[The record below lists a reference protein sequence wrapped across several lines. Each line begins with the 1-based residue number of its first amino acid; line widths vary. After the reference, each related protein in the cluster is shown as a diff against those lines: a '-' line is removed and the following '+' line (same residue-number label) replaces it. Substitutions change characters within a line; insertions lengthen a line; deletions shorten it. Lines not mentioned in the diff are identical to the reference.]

1 MLSYWLE
8 HHMLPCPVKS
18 LFGVDCPGC
27 GMQRSFIELIRG
39 NIGDSFLLYPAL
51 IPVMLMMILLF
62 AHLIIKFDKG
72 GIWLKN
78 IFIVNAILIFGSYF
92 SRLLI
97 SNI

>member
-1 MLSYWLE
+1 
-8 HHMLPCPVKS
+8 MLPCPVKS
-18 LFGVDCPGC
+18 LFGIDCPGC

-39 NIGDSFLLYPAL
+39 NIGDSLLLYPAL
-51 IPVMLMMILLF
+51 IPVMLMMILLI
-62 AHLIIKFDKG
+62 AHLVIKFDKG

-78 IFIVNAILIFGSYF
+78 IFILNTILIFGSYF